1 MKTLSLFICFLIISL
16 HSFSQK
22 KKEEE
27 IFTAVEQQV
36 ESYQETLTKHRQ
48 DYKEAFL
55 KEERSPVK
63 AEDMQYFDFFA
74 IDSTFRVKCIFT
86 KTNSPDTFT
95 IPTVDGKQ
103 REYFKYGILSFE
115 IKGEKLQLNAYQS
128 LALMR
133 IPKYKNYLFI
143 PFKDSTSGKET
154 YGGGRYLDIETT
166 DIQGDTV
173 ILDFNKAYNPYC
185 AFGDGFSCPIPPKE
199 NHLKAKIEA
208 GEKNFK
214 KPH

>member
-1 MKTLSLFICFLIISL
+1 MNKILLIIS
-16 HSFSQK
+16 
-22 KKEEE
+22 
-27 IFTAVEQQV
+27 IFITFKTTAQT
-36 ESYQETLTKHRQ
+36 YQEIITKHRQ
-48 DYKEAFL
+48 DYKDTFL
-55 KEERSPVK
+55 KEKRSPVR
-63 AEDMQYFDFFA
+63 AEDLQYFDFFA

-95 IPTVDGKQ
+95 IPTVDSKQ
-103 REYFKYGILSFE
+103 KEYFKYGILSFE
-115 IKGEKLQLNAYQS
+115 IKGEKLQLNVYQS

-133 IPKYKNYLFI
+133 IPKYKNYLFV
-143 PFKDSTSGKET
+143 PFKDFTSGKET

-166 DIQGDTV
+166 DIQTDVV

-199 NHLKAKIEA
+199 NHLKARIKA
-208 GEKNFK
+208 GEKKFE

>member
-1 MKTLSLFICFLIISL
+1 MKNYTFIFILFIS
-16 HSFSQK
+16 
-22 KKEEE
+22 
-27 IFTAVEQQV
+27 IFITLKTTAQT
-36 ESYQETLTKHRQ
+36 YQETIKKHRQ

-63 AEDMQYFDFFA
+63 AEDMAYFDFFE
-74 IDSTFRVKCIFT
+74 IDSTFRIKCTFT
-86 KTNSPDTFT
+86 KTNSPDTFI

-103 REYFKYGILSFE
+103 KEYFKYGILTFTV
-115 IKGEKLQLNAYQS
+115 KGQVQQLNIYRS
-128 LALMR
+128 LALMKM
-133 IPKYKNYLFI
+133 PQYKNYLFI
-143 PFKDSTSGKET
+143 PFKDQTNAKET

-166 DIQGDTV
+166 DIQEDVV

-199 NHLKAKIEA
+199 NHLKIGIEA

>member
-1 MKTLSLFICFLIISL
+1 MNKIILLISIFLTFKTNA
-16 HSFSQK
+16 Q
-22 KKEEE
+22 
-27 IFTAVEQQV
+27 T
-36 ESYQETLTKHRQ
+36 YQETIQKHRQ
-48 DYKEAFL
+48 SYKEAFL
-55 KEERSPVK
+55 KEEKSPVR
-63 AEDMQYFDFFA
+63 AEDIQYFDFFEV
-74 IDSTFRVKCIFT
+74 DSTFRVKCDFT

-103 REYFKYGILSFE
+103 KEYFKYGILSFE
-115 IKGEKLQLNAYQS
+115 IKGEKLQLNVYQS

-166 DIQGDTV
+166 DIQGDVV

-185 AFGDGFSCPIPPKE
+185 SFGDGFSCPIPPNE
-199 NHLKAKIEA
+199 NHLKALIEA

>member
-1 MKTLSLFICFLIISL
+1 LLAFHAKA
-16 HSFSQK
+16 Q
-22 KKEEE
+22 
-27 IFTAVEQQV
+27 
-36 ESYQETLTKHRQ
+36 SYQQTIKKHRQ
-48 DYKEAFL
+48 NYKEAFL
-55 KEERSPVK
+55 KEDRSPVK
-63 AEDMQYFDFFA
+63 AEDMQYFDFFEA
-74 IDSTFRVKCIFT
+74 DSIFRVNCRFT
-86 KTNSPDTFT
+86 KTNSTDTFT

-103 REYFKYGILSFE
+103 KEYLKYGILSFE
-115 IKGEKLQLNAYQS
+115 IKGEKLQLNVYQS

-143 PFKDSTSGKET
+143 PFKDVTSGKET

-166 DIQGDTV
+166 DIQGEVV

-199 NHLKAKIEA
+199 NQLKARIEA

>member
-1 MKTLSLFICFLIISL
+1 MNKIILIFSLLLTSNTFAQTHQQTL
-16 HSFSQK
+16 K
-22 KKEEE
+22 
-27 IFTAVEQQV
+27 
-36 ESYQETLTKHRQ
+36 KHRQ
-48 DYKEAFL
+48 EYKEAFL

-63 AEDMQYFDFFA
+63 AEDMQYFDFFEL
-74 IDSTFRVKCIFT
+74 DSTFRVKCIFT
-86 KTNSPDTFT
+86 KTNSPSTFT
-95 IPTVDGKQ
+95 IPTVDGQ
-103 REYFKYGILSFE
+103 RKEYFKYGILSFE
-115 IKGEKLQLNAYQS
+115 IKGEKILLNVYQS

-143 PFKDSTSGKET
+143 PFKDVTSGKET

-166 DIQGDTV
+166 DIQTDVV

-199 NHLKAKIEA
+199 NHLKTRIEA

>member
-1 MKTLSLFICFLIISL
+1 MNKIILLFSILLTFKINA
-16 HSFSQK
+16 Q
-22 KKEEE
+22 
-27 IFTAVEQQV
+27 TYQQ
-36 ESYQETLTKHRQ
+36 TITKHRQ
-48 DYKEAFL
+48 DYKDAFL

-63 AEDMQYFDFFA
+63 VEDMPYFDFFA
-74 IDSTFRVKCIFT
+74 IDSMFRVKCMFT
-86 KTNSPDTFT
+86 KTNSPSTFT

-103 REYFKYGILSFE
+103 KEYFKYGILSFE
-115 IKGEKLQLNAYQS
+115 IRGEKMELNVYRS

-143 PFKDSTSGKET
+143 PFKDATSGKET

-166 DIQGDTV
+166 DIQGEVV

-199 NHLKAKIEA
+199 NHLKTRIEA

-214 KPH
+214 KTH

>member
-1 MKTLSLFICFLIISL
+1 MNKILLIIS
-16 HSFSQK
+16 
-22 KKEEE
+22 
-27 IFTAVEQQV
+27 IFITFKTTAQT
-36 ESYQETLTKHRQ
+36 YQEIITKHRQ
-48 DYKEAFL
+48 DYKHAFL
-55 KEERSPVK
+55 KEERSPVR
-63 AEDMQYFDFFA
+63 AEDLQYFDFFE

-103 REYFKYGILSFE
+103 KEYFKYGILSFE
-115 IKGEKLQLNAYQS
+115 IKGKKLQLNVYQS

-133 IPKYKNYLFI
+133 IPKYKNYLFV
-143 PFKDSTSGKET
+143 PFKDFTSGKET

-166 DIQGDTV
+166 DIQTDVV

-185 AFGDGFSCPIPPKE
+185 AFGDGFSCPVPPKE
-199 NHLKAKIEA
+199 NHLKAQIKA
-208 GEKNFK
+208 GEKKFK

>member
-1 MKTLSLFICFLIISL
+1 MNKIILLISIFLTFKTNA
-16 HSFSQK
+16 Q
-22 KKEEE
+22 
-27 IFTAVEQQV
+27 T
-36 ESYQETLTKHRQ
+36 YQETIQKHRKS
-48 DYKEAFL
+48 YKEAFL

-63 AEDMQYFDFFA
+63 TADIQYFDFFE
-74 IDSTFRVKCIFT
+74 IDSTFRVKCFFT
-86 KTNSPDTFT
+86 KTNSPSTFN

-103 REYFKYGILSFE
+103 KEYFKYGILSFK
-115 IKGEKLQLNAYQS
+115 IKGKKLQLNVYQS

-166 DIQGDTV
+166 DIQGDVV
-173 ILDFNKAYNPYC
+173 ILDFNRAYNPYC
-185 AFGDGFSCPIPPKE
+185 SFGNGFSCPIPPNE
-199 NHLKAKIEA
+199 NHLKVLIEA

>member
-1 MKTLSLFICFLIISL
+1 MNKIILLISIFLTFKT
-16 HSFSQK
+16 
-22 KKEEE
+22 
-27 IFTAVEQQV
+27 TAQT
-36 ESYQETLTKHRQ
+36 YQAALKKHRQ
-48 DYKEAFL
+48 EYKEAFL

-63 AEDMQYFDFFA
+63 AEDMGYFDFYEP
-74 IDSTFRVKCIFT
+74 DSTFRVKCNFT
-86 KTNSPDTFT
+86 KTNSPSTFT

-103 REYFKYGILSFE
+103 KEYFKYGILSFE
-115 IKGEKLQLNAYQS
+115 IRGKKMQLNVYQS

-143 PFKDSTSGKET
+143 PFKDVTSGKET

-166 DIQGDTV
+166 DIQTDVV

-185 AFGDGFSCPIPPKE
+185 AFGNGFSCPIPPKE
-199 NHLKAKIEA
+199 NHLKARITA

-214 KPH
+214 KPHQVLERDN

>member
-1 MKTLSLFICFLIISL
+1 MNKIILLISTFLT
-16 HSFSQK
+16 FNT
-22 KKEEE
+22 
-27 IFTAVEQQV
+27 TAQT
-36 ESYQETLTKHRQ
+36 YQETLKKHRQ
-48 DYKEAFL
+48 EYKEAFL

-63 AEDMQYFDFFA
+63 VEDMGYFDFFE

-86 KTNSPDTFT
+86 KTNSTDTFT

-103 REYFKYGILSFE
+103 KEYFKYGILSFE
-115 IKGEKLQLNAYQS
+115 IKGEKLELYVYRS

-143 PFKDSTSGKET
+143 PFKDVTSGKET

-166 DIQGDTV
+166 DIQGEVV

-199 NHLKAKIEA
+199 NHLKARIEA